1 MITLSKSG
9 DTIVFVFDDN
19 GHYLQNGTIEVPLNS
34 LSLVVDSSN
43 MVTFK
48 KAATNDIFVSALVSE
63 FGMTKD
69 ELISW
74 YKENMTGGGGGSID
88 SGAVQTMIDASI
100 SGMADNASYD
110 SVSQEIKFYNG
121 NTEVYSVDA
130 SDFVIDGMIDDVRIE
145 TISGVTYLVI
155 DFNTASGKED
165 IQIPLTDIFDPSNY
179 YTKAEIDASLSGK
192 QDTLIEGVGIN
203 IDDNV
208 ISVEN
213 PSVYLTQAEYDALVS
228 GGTVDPDTYYVISD
242 ATAIDINQYYTSA
255 QTNSAINAAVS
266 GKADASAVTASI
278 EAATSGK
285 VDSSSVVTAVTSGS
299 TDSEIPTAKAVFDA
313 IPTGSSITVS
323 SAITSGDTNPVEG
336 GAIYDKFDEVEQV
349 TARALIDLNDKFD
362 GLKLKRITQSAY
374 DALVSAGTVDNST
387 LYIITNVVN

>member
-1 MITLSKSG
+1 MINLSKSG

-19 GHYLQNGTIEVPLNS
+19 GHYLQNGTIEVPMNS
-34 LSLVVDSSN
+34 LSLVTDDSN
-43 MVTFK
+43 MATFK
-48 KAATNDIFVSALVSE
+48 KAATNDIFVSALYSE

-69 ELISW
+69 ELIAF
-74 YKENMTGGGGGSID
+74 YKENMVGGGGLPTEEIQD
-88 SGAVQTMIDASI
+88 MIDASI

-130 SDFVIDGMIDDVRIE
+130 SDFVIDGMIDE
-145 TISGVTYLVI
+145 TISGVSYLVI

-179 YTKAEIDASLSGK
+179 YTKQEVDASLSGK
-192 QDTLIEGVGIN
+192 QDTLIEGIGIN

-255 QTNSAINAAVS
+255 QTNSAISAAVS
-266 GKADASAVTASI
+266 GKADTSAVTASI

-323 SAITSGDTNPVEG
+323 SAITSGDTNPIAG
-336 GAIYDKFDEVEQV
+336 GAVYDKFDEVETV
-349 TARALIDLNDKFD
+349 TARALIDLNDKFG
-362 GLKLKRITQSAY
+362 GLKLQQISQANY
-374 DALVSAGTVDNST
+374 DALVSGGTVDAST